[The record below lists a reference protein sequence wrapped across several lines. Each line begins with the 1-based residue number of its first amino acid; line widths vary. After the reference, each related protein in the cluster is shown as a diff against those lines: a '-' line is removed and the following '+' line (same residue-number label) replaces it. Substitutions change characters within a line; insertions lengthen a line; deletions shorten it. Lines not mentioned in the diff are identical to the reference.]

1 MTEKKKAGDS
11 AADTKDKLVMDAPLF
26 DAQSV
31 LAVMSQRPGVY
42 RMLDAEGE
50 VLYVGKARNLKK
62 RVSNYFRA
70 SGLDT
75 KTMALVSHIAAID
88 VTVTNSET
96 EALLLE
102 QNLIKKLKPPYNIQ
116 LRDDK
121 TYPYIMLTH
130 KDAYPRLAFYRGSR
144 RRDATFFGP
153 YPSASAVRESLSLL
167 QKVFR
172 VRQCEDSYF
181 RNRSRPCLQYQI
193 GRCTAPCVG
202 YISPSYYSMDVQDA
216 SLFLQ
221 GRSDTLIQSLG
232 QRMEQ
237 KANALEYEQA
247 ARIRDKISD
256 LRRIQSQQ
264 VISGDGN
271 DADVL
276 AAVLEGAYTCVHVIV
291 IRGGRIIGSRNFF
304 PKDKLAE
311 TAADLL
317 AAFIAQYYL
326 RDGGELA
333 AAAIPAEVVVFPLIK
348 EQKGLQEAL
357 STAAGKAVSLR
368 GNVRGHRARW
378 RDLALSNAQQA
389 IQSHI
394 NNRQSMFKRFEL
406 LQTALGL
413 DALPQRIEC
422 FDISHT
428 MGESTVAACVVF
440 DHNGPLKSDYR
451 RYNIEGIQGGDD
463 YAAMDQALTRRYSKL
478 SSQLQAL
485 QDAPTAGPGEGADD
499 QACDQEADSSHIG
512 SAHIGSVKD
521 QALLASKVPDILL
534 IDGGKG
540 QLAQAIDVL
549 QGCQLPEIMLIGI
562 AKGIS
567 RRAGQETL
575 FVATADGMQE
585 LAIPGHS
592 PALHLLQQVRDE
604 AHRFAITGHRQRRA
618 KTRQQSPLEQ
628 IPGLG
633 PSRRRE
639 LLKYFGGQQEIMRAS
654 EADLARTPGISK
666 KLAAVIYEALHN
678 E

>member
-1 MTEKKKAGDS
+1 MTDAKKTR
-11 AADTKDKLVMDAPLF
+11 DTKSRPTMDAPLF

-42 RMLDAEGE
+42 RMLDADGE

-202 YISPSYYSMDVQDA
+202 YISPSDYSLDVQDA

-264 VISGDGN
+264 VISGDGS

-311 TAADLL
+311 AAADLL

-348 EQKGLQEAL
+348 EQKGLQDAL
-357 STAAGKAVSLR
+357 SAAAGKAVSLR

-394 NNRQSMFKRFEL
+394 NNRQSMFKRFEQ
-406 LQTALGL
+406 LQSVLGL

-485 QDAPTAGPGEGADD
+485 QDAPTTGPGEGADD
-499 QACDQEADSSHIG
+499 QASDLAPDST
-512 SAHIGSVKD
+512 HIGSVKD

-540 QLAQAIDVL
+540 QLSQAIDVL

-666 KLAAVIYEALHN
+666 KLAAVIYESLHS

>member
-1 MTEKKKAGDS
+1 MTDS
-11 AADTKDKLVMDAPLF
+11 NQNTEPAFDAP
-26 DAQSV
+26 SV

-42 RMLDAEGE
+42 RMLDADGE

-181 RNRSRPCLQYQI
+181 RNRSRPCLQHQI

-202 YISPSYYSMDVQDA
+202 LISPSDYSLDVQDA

-237 KANALEYEQA
+237 KATALEYEQA

-264 VISGDGN
+264 VISGDGS

-276 AAVLEGAYTCVHVIV
+276 AAVLDGAYTCVHVIV

-304 PKDKLAE
+304 PKDRLAE

-333 AAAIPAEVVVFPLIK
+333 AAAIPAEVVVFPLLK

-357 STAAGKAVSLR
+357 TAAAGKAVSLR

-406 LQTALGL
+406 LQTSLGL

-485 QDAPTAGPGEGADD
+485 QDAPSAGPGESAEE
-499 QACDQEADSSHIG
+499 QTAAASDSSHIG
-512 SAHIGSVKD
+512 SVRD

-639 LLKYFGGQQEIMRAS
+639 LLKYSGGQQEIMRATHS
-654 EADLARTPGISK
+654 ALARTPDIST
-666 KLAAVIYEALHN
+666 KLAAVIYESLHS

>member
-1 MTEKKKAGDS
+1 MTDKKKAGDT

-102 QNLIKKLKPPYNIQ
+102 QNLIKRLKPPYNIQ

-202 YISPSYYSMDVQDA
+202 YISPSDYSLDVQDA

-264 VISGDGN
+264 VISGDGS

-348 EQKGLQEAL
+348 DQKSLQDAL
-357 STAAGKAVSLR
+357 SAAAGKAVSLR

-499 QACDQEADSSHIG
+499 QASDQEADSSHIG

-540 QLAQAIDVL
+540 QLAQAIEVL

-666 KLAAVIYEALHN
+666 KLAAVIYESLHS